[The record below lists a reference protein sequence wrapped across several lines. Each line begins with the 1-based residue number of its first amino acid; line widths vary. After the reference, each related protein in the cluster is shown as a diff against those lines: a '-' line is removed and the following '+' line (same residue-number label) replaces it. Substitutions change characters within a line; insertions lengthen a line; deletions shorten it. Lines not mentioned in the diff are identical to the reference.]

1 MAAIYACLYTN
12 IRKIIKQK
20 TDMRIK
26 NLFLT
31 AMLSISSVII
41 YAQTAETFR
50 QPYPLGEKISPN
62 PNFTGEV
69 WLAPLTEKEE
79 LNVPMANVTFEPGCR
94 NSWHSHKA
102 GQLLI
107 ATAGIGYYQEK
118 GEPARRL
125 FPGDIVEIAP
135 DVEHWHGAAP
145 DSWFAHIAIT
155 ANPQTNAAAWLEPVS
170 DEEYRKATT
179 EAESRYAE
187 ANEVLTVREQ
197 AIVAVASYTGKGD
210 LEHLKPA
217 LTQALETG
225 MTINE
230 INEVLIHA
238 YAYCGF
244 PRSLRAIQTF
254 MQVVDERKAAGINDP
269 VGREASAV
277 KDDRNRY
284 ERGRD
289 VLAEISGTPADAPK
303 AGYAVF
309 APTIERF
316 LKEHLFTDLF
326 ERDLLT
332 CRERELAT
340 VSILAGVGGVEP
352 MAVGHMSICLHLGIT
367 PEQLSALLNI
377 VEMNLGKNY
386 SEPLRKVLNQI
397 TEKK

>member
-1 MAAIYACLYTN
+1 M
-12 IRKIIKQK
+12 K
-20 TDMRIK
+20 IK
-26 NLFLT
+26 NLFFT
-31 AMLSISSVII
+31 TMLSISSVAV
-41 YAQTAETFR
+41 YAQSAETFR
-50 QPYPLGEKISPN
+50 QPYPLGDKLSPN

-69 WLAPLTEKEE
+69 WLAPLTEKKE

-135 DVEHWHGAAP
+135 DVVHWHGAAP
-145 DSWFAHIAIT
+145 DSWFAHIAVT
-155 ANPQTNAAAWLEPVS
+155 ANPQANVAVWLELVS

-187 ANEVLTVREQ
+187 ANEVLTAREQ

-210 LEHLKPA
+210 LEHLKSA
-217 LTQALETG
+217 LMQALEAG

-230 INEVLIHA
+230 IKEVLIHA

-254 MQVVDERKAAGINDP
+254 MQVVDERKADGINDP
-269 VGREASAV
+269 VGREASAI
-277 KDDRNRY
+277 KDNRSRY

-289 VLAEISGTPADAPK
+289 VLAEISGTPADTPK
-303 AGYAVF
+303 VGYAVF

-316 LKEHLFTDLF
+316 LKEHLFADLF
-326 ERDLLT
+326 GRDLLT
-332 CRERELAT
+332 WRERELAT

-352 MAVGHMSICLHLGIT
+352 MAYGHMSICLHLGIT
-367 PEQLSALLNI
+367 AGQLSALLNI
-377 VEMNLGKNY
+377 VEKNHGKTY
-386 SEPLRKVLNQI
+386 SESLREVLNQL

>member
-1 MAAIYACLYTN
+1 M
-12 IRKIIKQK
+12 K
-20 TDMRIK
+20 IK
-26 NLFLT
+26 NLFFT
-31 AMLSISSVII
+31 AMLSISYLVT
-41 YAQTAETFR
+41 YAQTADNFR
-50 QPYPLGEKISPN
+50 QPYPLGEKLSPN

-69 WLAPLTEKEE
+69 WLAPLSEQKE

-118 GEPARRL
+118 GQPARRL

-135 DVEHWHGAAP
+135 DVVHWHGAAP

-155 ANPQTNAAAWLEPVS
+155 TNPQINAAVWLDPVN
-170 DEEYRKATT
+170 DEQYSKATS
-179 EAESRYAE
+179 ESENRYAE
-187 ANEVLTVREQ
+187 ANNVLTGREQ
-197 AIVAVASYTGKGD
+197 AIVAIASYTGKGD
-210 LEHLKPA
+210 LEHLKPV
-217 LTQALETG
+217 LTEALEVG

-254 MQVVDERKAAGINDP
+254 MQVVDERKAKGMNDP
-269 VGREASAV
+269 VGREASAI
-277 KDDRNRY
+277 KDNNSSY

-289 VLAEISGTPADAPK
+289 VLAEISGASIDAPK

-316 LKEHLFTDLF
+316 LKEHLFADLF

-332 CRERELAT
+332 YRERELAT

-352 MAVGHMSICLHLGIT
+352 MAYGHMGICLHLGIT
-367 PEQLSALLNI
+367 AEQLSALLNI
-377 VEMNLGKNY
+377 VEMNLGSTY
-386 SEPLRKVLNQI
+386 SEPLRGVLNQI
-397 TEKK
+397 TEKQ

>member
-1 MAAIYACLYTN
+1 MKFL
-12 IRKIIKQK
+12 IIVLLLN
-20 TDMRIK
+20 M
-26 NLFLT
+26 
-31 AMLSISSVII
+31 SVLNAV
-41 YAQTAETFR
+41 AQSAETFR
-50 QPYPLGEKISPN
+50 QPYPLGEKLSPN

-69 WLAPLTEKEE
+69 WLAPLSEQKE
-79 LNVPMANVTFEPGCR
+79 LNVPMANVTFEPGCH

-118 GEPARRL
+118 GQPARRL
-125 FPGDIVEIAP
+125 YPGDIVEIAP
-135 DVEHWHGAAP
+135 DIVHWHGAAP
-145 DSWFAHIAIT
+145 DGWFAHIAIT
-155 ANPQTNAAAWLEPVS
+155 TNPQTNAAVWLDPVS
-170 DEEYRKATT
+170 DEQYSKATS
-179 EAESRYAE
+179 ESENRYAE
-187 ANEVLTVREQ
+187 TNKVLTDREQ
-197 AIVAVASYTGKGD
+197 AIVAIASYTGKGD

-217 LTQALETG
+217 LAEALEAG

-230 INEVLIHA
+230 INEILIHA

-254 MQVVDERKAAGINDP
+254 MQVVDERKANGMNDP
-269 VGREASAV
+269 VGREASAI
-277 KDDRNRY
+277 KDSNSRY

-289 VLAEISGTPADAPK
+289 VLAEISGVPTDAPK

-316 LKEHLFTDLF
+316 LKEHLFADLF

-332 CRERELAT
+332 YRERELAT

-367 PEQLSALLNI
+367 AEQISALLNI
-377 VEMNLGKNY
+377 VEMNLGKTY
-386 SEPLRKVLNQI
+386 SEPLRGVLNQL
-397 TEKK
+397 TKEQ

>member
-1 MAAIYACLYTN
+1 MK
-12 IRKIIKQK
+12 IR
-20 TDMRIK
+20 
-26 NLFLT
+26 NLFIIT
-31 AMLSISSVII
+31 MMSISSVAM
-41 YAQTAETFR
+41 YAQTPAEAFR
-50 QPYPLGEKISPN
+50 QPYPLGDKLSPN

-69 WLAPLTEKEE
+69 WLAPLSDTKE

-94 NSWHSHKA
+94 NSWHSHKG

-118 GEPARRL
+118 GKPAHRL

-135 DVEHWHGAAP
+135 DVKHWHGAAP
-145 DSWFAHIAIT
+145 DSWFAYIAIT
-155 ANPQTNAAAWLEPVS
+155 ANPQDNAAVWLSPVS
-170 DEEYRKATT
+170 DAQYREATT
-179 EAESRYAE
+179 EAECCYAE
-187 ANEVLTVREQ
+187 ANKVLTSREQ

-210 LEHLKPA
+210 LEHLKSA
-217 LTQALETG
+217 FMQALEAG

-244 PRSLRAIQTF
+244 PRSLCAIQTF
-254 MQVVDERKAAGINDP
+254 MQVIDERKAKDINDT
-269 VGREASAV
+269 VGREASTITNS
-277 KDDRNRY
+277 RSRY
-284 ERGRD
+284 ERGHD
-289 VLAEISGTPADAPK
+289 VLAEISGVPADAPQ

-316 LKEHLFTDLF
+316 LKEHLFADLF

-332 CRERELAT
+332 YRERELAT

-352 MAVGHMSICLHLGIT
+352 MFKSHAAICLHLGIT

-377 VEMNLGKNY
+377 VEVNLGKAC
-386 SEPLRKVLNQI
+386 SEPLRVVLNQL

>member
-1 MAAIYACLYTN
+1 M
-12 IRKIIKQK
+12 KIS
-20 TDMRIK
+20 
-26 NLFLT
+26 NLFFMAILC
-31 AMLSISSVII
+31 ASSATV

-50 QPYPLGEKISPN
+50 QPYPLGEKLSPN

-69 WLAPLTEKEE
+69 WLASLSEQKE

-118 GEPARRL
+118 GQPARRL
-125 FPGDIVEIAP
+125 YPGDIVEIAP
-135 DVEHWHGAAP
+135 DIVHWYGAAP

-155 ANPQTNAAAWLEPVS
+155 TNPKTNTAVWLDPVS
-170 DEEYRKATT
+170 DEQYSKATSAS
-179 EAESRYAE
+179 ENRYAE
-187 ANEVLTVREQ
+187 TNKVLADREQ
-197 AIVAVASYTGKGD
+197 AIVVIASYTGKGD

-217 LTQALETG
+217 LAEALEAG

-254 MQVVDERKAAGINDP
+254 MQVVDERRANGMNDP
-269 VGREASAV
+269 VGRKASAI
-277 KDDRNRY
+277 KDSNSRY

-289 VLAEISGTPADAPK
+289 VLAEISGVPIDAPK

-316 LKEHLFTDLF
+316 LKEHLFADLF

-332 CRERELAT
+332 YRERELAT

-352 MAVGHMSICLHLGIT
+352 MAVGHISICLHLGIT
-367 PEQLSALLNI
+367 AEQISALLNI
-377 VEMNLGKNY
+377 VEMNLGKTY
-386 SEPLRKVLNQI
+386 SEPLRRVLNQL
-397 TEKK
+397 TKEQ

>member
-1 MAAIYACLYTN
+1 M
-12 IRKIIKQK
+12 KIKS
-20 TDMRIK
+20 
-26 NLFLT
+26 LFIT
-31 AMLSISSVII
+31 PMLAISSVAVC
-41 YAQTAETFR
+41 AQSAETFR
-50 QPYPLGEKISPN
+50 QPYPPGNKLSPN

-69 WLAPLTEKEE
+69 WLASLSEKKE

-118 GEPARRL
+118 GQPARRL

-155 ANPQTNAAAWLEPVS
+155 TNPQDNAAVWLSPVN
-170 DEEYRKATT
+170 DEQYREATS
-179 EAESRYAE
+179 EAESCYSE
-187 ANEVLTVREQ
+187 ANKVLTAREQ
-197 AIVAVASYTGKGD
+197 AIVAAASHTGKGD

-217 LTQALETG
+217 LAQALEAG

-230 INEVLIHA
+230 INEVLVHA

-254 MQVVDERKAAGINDP
+254 TQVVDERKANGINDT
-269 VGREASAV
+269 VGREVSAV
-277 KDDRNRY
+277 TDNRNRY

-289 VLAEISGTPADAPK
+289 VLAEISGVPADAPK

-316 LKEHLFTDLF
+316 LKEHLFADLF

-332 CRERELAT
+332 YRERELAT

-352 MAVGHMSICLHLGIT
+352 MATGHISICLHLGIT
-367 PEQLSALLNI
+367 KEQLTALLNI
-377 VEMNLGKNY
+377 VEINLGKMS
-386 SEPLRKVLNQI
+386 SEPLRKVLEEV
-397 TEKK
+397 TK

>member
-1 MAAIYACLYTN
+1 MKFL
-12 IRKIIKQK
+12 IIVLLLN
-20 TDMRIK
+20 M
-26 NLFLT
+26 
-31 AMLSISSVII
+31 SVLNAV
-41 YAQTAETFR
+41 AQSAETFR
-50 QPYPLGEKISPN
+50 QPYPLGEKLSPN

-69 WLAPLTEKEE
+69 WLAPLSEQKE

-118 GEPARRL
+118 GQPARRL
-125 FPGDIVEIAP
+125 YPGDIVEIAP
-135 DVEHWHGAAP
+135 DIVHWHGAAP
-145 DSWFAHIAIT
+145 DGWFAHIAIT
-155 ANPQTNAAAWLEPVS
+155 TNPQTDAAVWLGPVS
-170 DEEYRKATT
+170 DEQYSKATS
-179 EAESRYAE
+179 ESENRYAE
-187 ANEVLTVREQ
+187 TNKVLTGREQ
-197 AIVAVASYTGKGD
+197 AIVAIASYTGKGD

-217 LTQALETG
+217 LAEALEAG

-254 MQVVDERKAAGINDP
+254 MQVVDERKANGMNDP
-269 VGREASAV
+269 VGREASAI
-277 KDDRNRY
+277 KDSNSRY

-289 VLAEISGTPADAPK
+289 VLAEISGVPTDAPK

-316 LKEHLFTDLF
+316 LKEYLFADLF

-332 CRERELAT
+332 YRERELAT

-367 PEQLSALLNI
+367 AEQISALLNI
-377 VEMNLGKNY
+377 VEMNLGKTY
-386 SEPLRKVLNQI
+386 SEPLRGVLNQL
-397 TEKK
+397 TKEQ

>member
-1 MAAIYACLYTN
+1 M
-12 IRKIIKQK
+12 K
-20 TDMRIK
+20 IK
-26 NLFLT
+26 NLFFIV
-31 AMLSISSVII
+31 MLSLSSVMV

-50 QPYPLGEKISPN
+50 QPYPLGDKLSPN

-69 WLAPLTEKEE
+69 WLAPLSEKKE

-118 GEPARRL
+118 GQPARRL

-135 DVEHWHGAAP
+135 DVEHWHGATP

-155 ANPQTNAAAWLEPVS
+155 TNPQTNAAVWFSPVS
-170 DEEYRKATT
+170 DEQYREATT

-187 ANEVLTVREQ
+187 ANKVLTAREQ
-197 AIVAVASYTGKGD
+197 AIVTVASYTGNGD

-217 LTQALETG
+217 FVQALEAG

-254 MQVVDERKAAGINDP
+254 MQVVDERKAAGINDT

-277 KDDRNRY
+277 TDNRSRY

-289 VLAEISGTPADAPK
+289 VLAEISGASVDAPK
-303 AGYAVF
+303 TGYAVF

-316 LKEHLFTDLF
+316 LKEHLFADLF

-332 CRERELAT
+332 YQERELAT

-352 MAVGHMSICLHLGIT
+352 MFRSHAAICLHLGVT
-367 PEQLSALLNI
+367 PEQLSTLLNI
-377 VEMNLGKNY
+377 VEMNLGKTY
-386 SEPLRKVLNQI
+386 SEPLRGVLNQL
-397 TEKK
+397 TEKR

>member
-1 MAAIYACLYTN
+1 MN
-12 IRKIIKQK
+12 
-20 TDMRIK
+20 IK
-26 NLFLT
+26 NLFFIT
-31 AMLSISSVII
+31 MVSISSVAM
-41 YAQTAETFR
+41 YAQSPAETFR
-50 QPYPLGEKISPN
+50 QPYPLGDKFSPN

-69 WLAPLTEKEE
+69 WLAPLSGKKE
-79 LNVPMANVTFEPGCR
+79 LNVPMTNVTFEPGCR

-118 GEPARRL
+118 GKPARRL

-135 DVEHWHGAAP
+135 DVVHWHGAAT

-155 ANPQTNAAAWLEPVS
+155 ANPQDNAAVWLSPVS
-170 DEEYRKATT
+170 DAEYLEATT
-179 EAESRYAE
+179 EVECRYAE
-187 ANEVLTVREQ
+187 ANKVLTSREQ

-210 LEHLKPA
+210 LEHLKA
-217 LTQALETG
+217 AFVRALEAG

-230 INEVLIHA
+230 VNEVLIHA

-254 MQVVDERKAAGINDP
+254 MRLVDERKANGIKDK
-269 VGREASAV
+269 VGREASV
-277 KDDRNRY
+277 ITDSGNRY

-289 VLAEISGTPADAPK
+289 VLAEISGVSADAPK
-303 AGYAVF
+303 AGYALF
-309 APTIERF
+309 APVIERF
-316 LKEHLFTDLF
+316 LKEHLFADLF

-332 CRERELAT
+332 YRERELAT

-352 MAVGHMSICLHLGIT
+352 MFKSHAAICLHLGIM

-377 VEMNLGKNY
+377 VETNLGKNY
-386 SEPLRKVLNQI
+386 SEPLRIVLNQL

>member
-1 MAAIYACLYTN
+1 M
-12 IRKIIKQK
+12 K
-20 TDMRIK
+20 IK
-26 NLFLT
+26 NLFSII
-31 AMLSISSVII
+31 MLFISSVMV

-50 QPYPLGEKISPN
+50 QLYPLGDKLSPN

-69 WLAPLTEKEE
+69 WLAPLSEKNE

-118 GEPARRL
+118 GQPARRL

-135 DVEHWHGAAP
+135 DVEHWHGAAA

-155 ANPQTNAAAWLEPVS
+155 TNPQTNAVVWFSPVS
-170 DEEYRKATT
+170 DEQYREATT

-187 ANEVLTVREQ
+187 ANKVLTVREQ
-197 AIVAVASYTGKGD
+197 AIVTVASYTGNGD

-217 LTQALETG
+217 FVQALEAG

-254 MQVVDERKAAGINDP
+254 IEVVDERKDAGITDP
-269 VGREASAV
+269 LGREATVNDGS
-277 KDDRNRY
+277 RSRY
-284 ERGRD
+284 ERGRE
-289 VLAEISGTPADAPK
+289 VLAEISGAPADAPK

-316 LKEHLFTDLF
+316 LKEHLFADLF

-332 CRERELAT
+332 YREREFAT

-352 MAVGHMSICLHLGIT
+352 MFRSHAAICLHLGVT

-377 VEMNLGKNY
+377 VEMNLGKTY
-386 SEPLRKVLNQI
+386 SEPLRRVLNQL
-397 TEKK
+397 TEKR

>member
-1 MAAIYACLYTN
+1 M
-12 IRKIIKQK
+12 K
-20 TDMRIK
+20 IK
-26 NLFLT
+26 NLFFT
-31 AMLSISSVII
+31 AMLSISYLVT
-41 YAQTAETFR
+41 YAQTADNFR
-50 QPYPLGEKISPN
+50 QPYPLGEKLSPN

-69 WLAPLTEKEE
+69 WLAPLSEQKE

-118 GEPARRL
+118 GQPARRL

-135 DVEHWHGAAP
+135 DVVHWHGAAP

-155 ANPQTNAAAWLEPVS
+155 TNPQINAAVWLDPVN
-170 DEEYRKATT
+170 DEQYSKATS
-179 EAESRYAE
+179 ESENRYAE
-187 ANEVLTVREQ
+187 ANNVLTGREQ
-197 AIVAVASYTGKGD
+197 AIVAIASYTGKGD

-217 LTQALETG
+217 LTEALEVG

-254 MQVVDERKAAGINDP
+254 MQVVDERKAKGMNDP
-269 VGREASAV
+269 IGREASAI
-277 KDDRNRY
+277 KDNNSSY

-289 VLAEISGTPADAPK
+289 VLAEISGASIDAPK

-316 LKEHLFTDLF
+316 LKEHLFADLF

-332 CRERELAT
+332 YRERELAT

-352 MAVGHMSICLHLGIT
+352 MAYGHMGICLHLGIT
-367 PEQLSALLNI
+367 AEQLSALLNI
-377 VEMNLGKNY
+377 VEMNLGSTY
-386 SEPLRKVLNQI
+386 SEPLRGVLNQV
-397 TEKK
+397 TKKQ

>member
-1 MAAIYACLYTN
+1 MN
-12 IRKIIKQK
+12 IKE
-20 TDMRIK
+20 
-26 NLFLT
+26 LFFIT
-31 AMLSISSVII
+31 VMSISSVAT
-41 YAQTAETFR
+41 YAQSLAESFR
-50 QPYPLGEKISPN
+50 QPYPLGDKLSPN

-69 WLAPLTEKEE
+69 WLAPLSEQKE

-118 GEPARRL
+118 GKSARRL

-135 DVEHWHGAAP
+135 DVVHWHGAAP

-155 ANPQTNAAAWLEPVS
+155 TNPQDNAAVWLSPVS
-170 DEEYRKATT
+170 DVQYREATN
-179 EAESRYAE
+179 EAEARYAE
-187 ANEVLTVREQ
+187 ANKVLTSREQ

-210 LEHLKPA
+210 LEHLKA
-217 LTQALETG
+217 AFVRALEAG

-230 INEVLIHA
+230 VNEVLIHA

-254 MQVVDERKAAGINDP
+254 IQVVDERKANGINDK
-269 VGREASAV
+269 VGREASIITNSG
-277 KDDRNRY
+277 NRY

-289 VLAEISGTPADAPK
+289 VLAEISGVPADAPK
-303 AGYAVF
+303 GGYALF
-309 APTIERF
+309 APVIERF
-316 LKEHLFTDLF
+316 LKEHLFADLF

-332 CRERELAT
+332 YRERELAT

-352 MAVGHMSICLHLGIT
+352 MFKSHAAICLHLGIM

-377 VEMNLGKNY
+377 VETNLGKNY
-386 SEPLRKVLNQI
+386 SEPLRIVLNQLI
-397 TEKK
+397 EKK

>member
-1 MAAIYACLYTN
+1 MN
-12 IRKIIKQK
+12 
-20 TDMRIK
+20 IK
-26 NLFLT
+26 NLFFI
-31 AMLSISSVII
+31 AMVSISSVAM
-41 YAQTAETFR
+41 YAQSPAETFR
-50 QPYPLGEKISPN
+50 QPYPLGDKFSPN

-69 WLAPLTEKEE
+69 WLAPLSGKKE
-79 LNVPMANVTFEPGCR
+79 LNVPMTNVTFEPGCR

-118 GEPARRL
+118 GKPARRL

-135 DVEHWHGAAP
+135 DVVHWHGAAT

-155 ANPQTNAAAWLEPVS
+155 TNPQDNAAVWLSPVS
-170 DEEYRKATT
+170 DAEYLEATT
-179 EAESRYAE
+179 EVECRYAE
-187 ANEVLTVREQ
+187 ANKVLTSREQ

-210 LEHLKPA
+210 LEHLKA
-217 LTQALETG
+217 AFVRALEAG

-230 INEVLIHA
+230 VNEVLIHA

-254 MQVVDERKAAGINDP
+254 MRVVDERKANGINDK
-269 VGREASAV
+269 VGREASV
-277 KDDRNRY
+277 ITDSGNRY

-289 VLAEISGTPADAPK
+289 VLAEISGVPADAPK
-303 AGYAVF
+303 AGYALF
-309 APTIERF
+309 APVIERF
-316 LKEHLFTDLF
+316 LKEHLFADLF

-332 CRERELAT
+332 YRERELAT

-352 MAVGHMSICLHLGIT
+352 MFKSHAAICLHLGIM

-377 VEMNLGKNY
+377 VETNLGKNY
-386 SEPLRKVLNQI
+386 SEPLCIVLNQLI
-397 TEKK
+397 EKK